1 MNSLLDHLSGSE
13 FLTAIEIKHAYFTIP
28 RHSFGLSSVPR
39 VFANVMKPFVWAVRN
54 KGIRLAIYLDDI
66 IIVSSSRDFSAEET
80 TIVNHILA
88 SLGFIVKKEK
98 SQLVP
103 SQSPEF
109 PSFVIST
116 VNMVVSSRKED

>member
-1 MNSLLDHLSGSE
+1 
-13 FLTAIEIKHAYFTIP
+13 
-28 RHSFGLSSVPR
+28 
-39 VFANVMKPFVWAVRN
+39 MKPFVWAVRN

-80 TIVNHILA
+80 TIVIHILA

-98 SQLVP
+98 SQLVL

-116 VNMVVSSRKED
+116 VNMAVSSRKED